1 MARKP
6 CASRWRSAV
15 WVLRALDRSTA
26 IVHLGLD
33 GKVIKANPLFG
44 DIFGLRPQELEG
56 QPHAMLCVPD
66 YAASAQYQDFWRRL
80 SAGETF
86 GGLFQR
92 RHKDGH
98 LLWLRA
104 TYNPVFNAAGKVTR
118 IVKLASDVTAQ
129 VEDRLRSAGVLE
141 AIDRSMAV
149 IAFSPDGHVQHANG
163 NFLQCLGYQL
173 DDVLGQHH
181 RMFCTRDYAAS
192 PAYASFWDGLRQGRY
207 HLGQVQRVSRQGRT
221 VWMEASYNPV
231 FTQEGTVSGV
241 VKVATDITDKV
252 MQGQARQ
259 QGVDT
264 AYQIAHETQGL
275 STQSGHTVQQAVQRI
290 EAMAAAF
297 EDAVQ
302 RVTALGRQT
311 QGIGATVGAIR
322 RVADQTNL
330 LALNAA
336 VEAARAGES
345 GRGFAVVAG
354 EVRQLAANS
363 KAATDDIS
371 QTIAAIQ
378 TEVAALTATMQAG
391 LATVQEGVVLANQA
405 VQSMELIQQD
415 ARKVVDAVQAL
426 RSEGG

>member
-1 MARKP
+1 MFKLLR
-6 CASRWRSAV
+6 RWRSAV
-15 WVLRALDRSTA
+15 WVLGALDRSTA

-207 HLGQVQRVSRQGRT
+207 HQGQVQRVSRQGRT

>member
-1 MARKP
+1 MFKLLR
-6 CASRWRSAV
+6 RWRSAV
-15 WVLRALDRSTA
+15 WVLGALDRSTA

-98 LLWLRA
+98 LVWLRA

-118 IVKLASDVTAQ
+118 IIKLASDVTAQ
-129 VEDRLRSAGVLE
+129 VEDRLRSTGVLE

-163 NFLQCLGYQL
+163 NFLQCMGYQL

-207 HLGQVQRVSRQGRT
+207 HQGQVQRVSRQGRT
-221 VWMEASYNPV
+221 VWLEASYNPV

>member
-1 MARKP
+1 MFKLLR
-6 CASRWRSAV
+6 RWRSAV
-15 WVLRALDRSTA
+15 WVLGALDRSTA

-207 HLGQVQRVSRQGRT
+207 HQGQVQRVSRQGRT
-221 VWMEASYNPV
+221 VWLEASYNPV

-252 MQGQARQ
+252 LQGQARQ

>member
-1 MARKP
+1 MFKLLR
-6 CASRWRSAV
+6 RWRSAV
-15 WVLRALDRSTA
+15 WVLGALDRSTA

-98 LLWLRA
+98 LVWLRA

-129 VEDRLRSAGVLE
+129 VEDRLRSTGVLD

-163 NFLQCLGYQL
+163 NFLQCMGYQL

-207 HLGQVQRVSRQGRT
+207 HQGQVQRVTRQGRT
-221 VWMEASYNPV
+221 VWLEASYNPV

>member
-1 MARKP
+1 MFKLLR
-6 CASRWRSAV
+6 RWRSAV

-80 SAGETF
+80 RAGETF

-98 LLWLRA
+98 LVWLRA

-129 VEDRLRSAGVLE
+129 VEDRLRSTGVLD

-163 NFLQCLGYQL
+163 NFLQCMGYQL

-207 HLGQVQRVSRQGRT
+207 HQGQVQRVSRQGRT
-221 VWMEASYNPV
+221 VWLEASYNPV

>member
-1 MARKP
+1 MFKLLR
-6 CASRWRSAV
+6 RWRSAV

-80 SAGETF
+80 RAGETF

-98 LLWLRA
+98 LVWLRA
-104 TYNPVFNAAGKVTR
+104 TYNPVFNAAGRVTR

-129 VEDRLRSAGVLE
+129 VEDRLRSTGVLE

-163 NFLQCLGYQL
+163 NFLQCMGYQL

-207 HLGQVQRVSRQGRT
+207 HQGQVQRVTRQGRT
-221 VWMEASYNPV
+221 VWLEASYNPV

>member
-1 MARKP
+1 MFKLLR
-6 CASRWRSAV
+6 RWRSAV

-80 SAGETF
+80 RAGETF

-98 LLWLRA
+98 LVWLRA

-129 VEDRLRSAGVLE
+129 VEDRLRSTGVLD

-163 NFLQCLGYQL
+163 NFLQCMGYQL

-207 HLGQVQRVSRQGRT
+207 HQGQVQRVTRQGRT
-221 VWMEASYNPV
+221 VWLEASYNPV
-231 FTQEGTVSGV
+231 FTQEGAVSGV

-252 MQGQARQ
+252 LQGQARQ

-336 VEAARAGES
+336 IEAARAGEA

>member
-1 MARKP
+1 MFKLLR
-6 CASRWRSAV
+6 RWRSAV

-80 SAGETF
+80 RAGETF

-98 LLWLRA
+98 LVWLRA

-163 NFLQCLGYQL
+163 NFLQCMGYQL

-207 HLGQVQRVSRQGRT
+207 HQGQVQRVTRQGRT
-221 VWMEASYNPV
+221 VWLEASYNPV

-252 MQGQARQ
+252 LQGQARQ

>member
-1 MARKP
+1 MFKLLR
-6 CASRWRSAV
+6 RWRSAV
-15 WVLRALDRSTA
+15 WVLGALDRSTA

-98 LLWLRA
+98 LVWLRA

-129 VEDRLRSAGVLE
+129 VEDRLRSTGVLD

-163 NFLQCLGYQL
+163 NFLQCMGYQL

-207 HLGQVQRVSRQGRT
+207 HQGQVQRVSRQGRT
-221 VWMEASYNPV
+221 VWLEASYNPV

>member
-1 MARKP
+1 MFKLLR
-6 CASRWRSAV
+6 RWRSAV
-15 WVLRALDRSTA
+15 WVLGALDRSTA

-98 LLWLRA
+98 LVWLRA

-207 HLGQVQRVSRQGRT
+207 HQGQVQRVTRQGRT
-221 VWMEASYNPV
+221 VWLEASYNPV

>member
-1 MARKP
+1 MFKLLR
-6 CASRWRSAV
+6 RWRSAV
-15 WVLRALDRSTA
+15 WVLGALDRSTA

-129 VEDRLRSAGVLE
+129 VEDRLRSTGVLE

-149 IAFSPDGHVQHANG
+149 IAFSPDGHIQHANG
-163 NFLQCLGYQL
+163 NFLQCMGYQL

-207 HLGQVQRVSRQGRT
+207 HQGQVQRVSRQGRT
-221 VWMEASYNPV
+221 VWLEASYNPV

-252 MQGQARQ
+252 LQGQARQ

>member
-1 MARKP
+1 MFKLLR
-6 CASRWRSAV
+6 RWRSAV
-15 WVLRALDRSTA
+15 WVLGALDRSTA

-33 GKVIKANPLFG
+33 GNVIKANPLFG

-207 HLGQVQRVSRQGRT
+207 HQGQVQRVSRQGRT
-221 VWMEASYNPV
+221 VWLEASYNPV

>member
-1 MARKP
+1 MFKLLR
-6 CASRWRSAV
+6 RWRSAV
-15 WVLRALDRSTA
+15 WVLGALDRSTA

-207 HLGQVQRVSRQGRT
+207 HQGQVQRVSRQGRT
-221 VWMEASYNPV
+221 VWLEASYNPV
-231 FTQEGTVSGV
+231 FTQECTVSGV

>member
-1 MARKP
+1 MFKLLR
-6 CASRWRSAV
+6 RWRSAV

-80 SAGETF
+80 RAGETF

-98 LLWLRA
+98 LVWLRA
-104 TYNPVFNAAGKVTR
+104 TYNPVFNAAGRVTR

-129 VEDRLRSAGVLE
+129 VEDRLRSTGVLD

-163 NFLQCLGYQL
+163 NFLQCMGYQL

-207 HLGQVQRVSRQGRT
+207 HQGQVQRVTRQGRT
-221 VWMEASYNPV
+221 VWLEASYNPV

-252 MQGQARQ
+252 LQGQARQ
-259 QGVDT
+259 QGVNT

>member
-1 MARKP
+1 MFKLLR
-6 CASRWRSAV
+6 RWRSAV

-80 SAGETF
+80 RAGETF

-98 LLWLRA
+98 LVWLRA
-104 TYNPVFNAAGKVTR
+104 TYNPVFNAAGRVTR

-129 VEDRLRSAGVLE
+129 VEDRLRSTGVLE

-163 NFLQCLGYQL
+163 NFLQCMGYQL

-207 HLGQVQRVSRQGRT
+207 HQGQVQRVTRQGRT
-221 VWMEASYNPV
+221 VWLEASYNPV

-252 MQGQARQ
+252 LQGQARQ

>member
-1 MARKP
+1 MFKLLR
-6 CASRWRSAV
+6 RWRSAV
-15 WVLRALDRSTA
+15 WVLGALDRSTA

-98 LLWLRA
+98 LVWLRA
-104 TYNPVFNAAGKVTR
+104 TYNPVFNAAGRVTR

-163 NFLQCLGYQL
+163 NFLQCMGYQL

-207 HLGQVQRVSRQGRT
+207 HQGQVQRVSRQGRT
-221 VWMEASYNPV
+221 VWLEASYNPV

-252 MQGQARQ
+252 LQGQARQ

>member
-1 MARKP
+1 MFKLLR
-6 CASRWRSAV
+6 RWRSAV
-15 WVLRALDRSTA
+15 WVLGALDRSTA

-98 LLWLRA
+98 LVWLRA
-104 TYNPVFNAAGKVTR
+104 TYNPVFNAAGRVTR

-129 VEDRLRSAGVLE
+129 VEDRLRSTGVLD

-163 NFLQCLGYQL
+163 NFLQCMGYQL

-207 HLGQVQRVSRQGRT
+207 HQGQVQRVSRQGRT
-221 VWMEASYNPV
+221 VWLEASYNPV

-252 MQGQARQ
+252 LQGQARQ

>member
-1 MARKP
+1 MFKLLR
-6 CASRWRSAV
+6 RWRSAV
-15 WVLRALDRSTA
+15 WVLGALDRSTA

-98 LLWLRA
+98 LVWLRA
-104 TYNPVFNAAGKVTR
+104 TYNPVFNAAGRVTR

-129 VEDRLRSAGVLE
+129 VEDRLRSTGVLD

-163 NFLQCLGYQL
+163 NFLQCMGYQL

-207 HLGQVQRVSRQGRT
+207 HQGQVQRVTRQGRT
-221 VWMEASYNPV
+221 VWLEASYNPV

>member
-1 MARKP
+1 MFKLLR
-6 CASRWRSAV
+6 RWRSAV
-15 WVLRALDRSTA
+15 WVLGALDRSTA

-163 NFLQCLGYQL
+163 NFLQCMGYQL

-207 HLGQVQRVSRQGRT
+207 HQGQVQRVSRQGRT
-221 VWMEASYNPV
+221 VWLEASYNPV

-252 MQGQARQ
+252 LQGQARQ

>member
-1 MARKP
+1 MFKLLR
-6 CASRWRSAV
+6 RWRSAV
-15 WVLRALDRSTA
+15 WVLGALDRSTA

-129 VEDRLRSAGVLE
+129 VEDRLRSTGVLE

-207 HLGQVQRVSRQGRT
+207 HQGQVQRVSRQGRT
-221 VWMEASYNPV
+221 VWLEASYNPV

-252 MQGQARQ
+252 LQGQARQ

>member
-1 MARKP
+1 MFKLLR
-6 CASRWRSAV
+6 RWRSAV

-163 NFLQCLGYQL
+163 NFLQCMGYQL

-207 HLGQVQRVSRQGRT
+207 HQGQVQRVTRQGRT
-221 VWMEASYNPV
+221 VWLEASYNPV

>member
-1 MARKP
+1 MFKLLR
-6 CASRWRSAV
+6 RWRSAV

-92 RHKDGH
+92 RPKDGH
-98 LLWLRA
+98 LVWLRA

-129 VEDRLRSAGVLE
+129 VEDRLRSTGVLE

-207 HLGQVQRVSRQGRT
+207 HQGQVQRVSRQGRT

>member
-1 MARKP
+1 MFKLLR
-6 CASRWRSAV
+6 RWRSAV
-15 WVLRALDRSTA
+15 WVLRALDRSPA

-56 QPHAMLCVPD
+56 QPHAMLCLPD

-80 SAGETF
+80 RAGETF

-98 LLWLRA
+98 LVWLRA

-207 HLGQVQRVSRQGRT
+207 HQGQVQRVSRQGRT
-221 VWMEASYNPV
+221 VWLEASYNPV

-371 QTIAAIQ
+371 QTIPAIQ
-378 TEVAALTATMQAG
+378 AEVAALTATMQAG

>member
-1 MARKP
+1 MFKLLR
-6 CASRWRSAV
+6 RWRSAV

-129 VEDRLRSAGVLE
+129 VEDRLRSTGVLE

-149 IAFSPDGHVQHANG
+149 IAFSPDGHIQHANG
-163 NFLQCLGYQL
+163 NFLQCMGYQL

-207 HLGQVQRVSRQGRT
+207 HQGQVQRVSRQGRT
-221 VWMEASYNPV
+221 VWLEASYNPV

-252 MQGQARQ
+252 LQGQARQ

>member
-1 MARKP
+1 MFKLLR
-6 CASRWRSAV
+6 RWRSAV
-15 WVLRALDRSTA
+15 WVLGALDRSTA

-129 VEDRLRSAGVLE
+129 VEDRLRSTGVLD

-163 NFLQCLGYQL
+163 NFLQCMGYQL

-207 HLGQVQRVSRQGRT
+207 HQGQVQRVSRQGRT
-221 VWMEASYNPV
+221 VWLEASYNPV

-264 AYQIAHETQGL
+264 AYQIAHETQDL
-275 STQSGHTVQQAVQRI
+275 SIKSAHTVQQAVQRI
-290 EAMAAAF
+290 QAMA
-297 EDAVQ
+297 DTLDNAVQ
-302 RVTALGRQT
+302 RVADLGQKT

-363 KAATDDIS
+363 KAATDEIS

-378 TEVAALTATMQAG
+378 AEVAALTSTMQVSR
-391 LATVQEGVVLANQA
+391 ATVQEGLGLAAQA

-415 ARKVVDAVQAL
+415 ARKVVGAVQAL
-426 RSEGG
+426 RSDE

>member
-1 MARKP
+1 MFKLLR
-6 CASRWRSAV
+6 RWRSAV

-98 LLWLRA
+98 LVWLRA

-118 IVKLASDVTAQ
+118 IIKLASDVTAQ
-129 VEDRLRSAGVLE
+129 VDDRLRSAGVLE

-149 IAFSPDGHVQHANG
+149 IAFSPDGHIQHANG
-163 NFLQCLGYQL
+163 NFLQCMGYQL

-207 HLGQVQRVSRQGRT
+207 HQGQVQRVSRQGRT
-221 VWMEASYNPV
+221 VWLEASYNPV

>member
-1 MARKP
+1 MFKLLR
-6 CASRWRSAV
+6 RWRSAV
-15 WVLRALDRSTA
+15 WVLGALDRSTA

-129 VEDRLRSAGVLE
+129 VEDRLRSTGVLD

-149 IAFSPDGHVQHANG
+149 IAFSPDGHIQHANG
-163 NFLQCLGYQL
+163 NFLQCMGYQL

-207 HLGQVQRVSRQGRT
+207 HQGQVQRVSRQGRT

>member
-1 MARKP
+1 MFKLLR
-6 CASRWRSAV
+6 RWRSAV

-98 LLWLRA
+98 LVWLRA

-207 HLGQVQRVSRQGRT
+207 HQGQVQRVSRQGRT

>member
-1 MARKP
+1 MFKLLR
-6 CASRWRSAV
+6 RWRSAV
-15 WVLRALDRSTA
+15 WVLGALDRSTA

-207 HLGQVQRVSRQGRT
+207 HQVQVQRVSRQGRT

-290 EAMAAAF
+290 QAMAAAF

-391 LATVQEGVVLANQA
+391 LATVQEGVVLANEA

>member
-1 MARKP
+1 MFKLLR
-6 CASRWRSAV
+6 RWRSAV
-15 WVLRALDRSTA
+15 WVLGALDRSTA

-129 VEDRLRSAGVLE
+129 VEDRLRSTGVLE

-163 NFLQCLGYQL
+163 NFLQCMGYQL

-207 HLGQVQRVSRQGRT
+207 HQGQVQRVSRQGRT
-221 VWMEASYNPV
+221 VWLEASYNPV

>member
-1 MARKP
+1 MFKLLR
-6 CASRWRSAV
+6 RWRSAV

-129 VEDRLRSAGVLE
+129 VEDRLRSTGVLE

-149 IAFSPDGHVQHANG
+149 IAFSPDGPVQHANG
-163 NFLQCLGYQL
+163 NFLQCMGYQL

-207 HLGQVQRVSRQGRT
+207 HQGQVQRVSRQGRT
-221 VWMEASYNPV
+221 VWLEASYNPV

-322 RVADQTNL
+322 RVADQSNL

>member
-1 MARKP
+1 MFKLLR
-6 CASRWRSAV
+6 RWRSAV

-98 LLWLRA
+98 LVWLRA

-207 HLGQVQRVSRQGRT
+207 HQGQVQRVSRQGRT

-311 QGIGATVGAIR
+311 QGIGATVDAIR

>member
-1 MARKP
+1 MFKLLR
-6 CASRWRSAV
+6 RWRSAV

-98 LLWLRA
+98 LVWLRA
-104 TYNPVFNAAGKVTR
+104 TYNPVFNAAGRVTR

-129 VEDRLRSAGVLE
+129 VEDRLRSTGVLE

-163 NFLQCLGYQL
+163 NFLQCMGYQL

-207 HLGQVQRVSRQGRT
+207 HQGQVQRVNRQGRT
-221 VWMEASYNPV
+221 VWLEASYNPV
-231 FTQEGTVSGV
+231 FTQEGAVSGV

-252 MQGQARQ
+252 LQGQARQ

-264 AYQIAHETQGL
+264 AYQIAQETQGL

-290 EAMAAAF
+290 QAMAAAF

-363 KAATDDIS
+363 KEATDDIS

-405 VQSMELIQQD
+405 VQSMDLIQQD

>member
-1 MARKP
+1 MFKLLR
-6 CASRWRSAV
+6 RWRSAV
-15 WVLRALDRSTA
+15 WVLGALDRSTA

-80 SAGETF
+80 RAGETF

-98 LLWLRA
+98 LVWLRA
-104 TYNPVFNAAGKVTR
+104 TYNPVFNAAGRVTR

-129 VEDRLRSAGVLE
+129 VEDRLRSTGVLE

-149 IAFSPDGHVQHANG
+149 IAFSPDGHIQHANG

-207 HLGQVQRVSRQGRT
+207 HQGQVQRVTRQGRT
-221 VWMEASYNPV
+221 VWLEASYNPV

-259 QGVDT
+259 HGVDT